1 MWLLLQ
7 KICYKINV
15 LKNTNKKY
23 LLYNYIEKQIDCKL
37 KVYISTVI
45 TADSYFYKMQA
56 IKLNVLV
63 RKKLFYNYIKRT
75 ISIDIKLKVYISI
88 FNTTYGNY
96 YKIQAIK

>member
-1 MWLLLQ
+1 M
-7 KICYKINV
+7 
-15 LKNTNKKY
+15 KNTNKKY

-63 RKKLFYNYIKRT
+63 RKKTVLQLY
-75 ISIDIKLKVYISI
+75 
-88 FNTTYGNY
+88 
-96 YKIQAIK
+96 